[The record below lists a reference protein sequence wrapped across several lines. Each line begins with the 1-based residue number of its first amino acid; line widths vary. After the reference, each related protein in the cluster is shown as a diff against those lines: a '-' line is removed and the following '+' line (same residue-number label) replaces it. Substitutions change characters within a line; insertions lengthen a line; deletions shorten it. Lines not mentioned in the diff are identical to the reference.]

1 LFSEEGFAMIQKFVP
16 ALRGVSHVE
25 EVDVVGM
32 LQEMMDHLV
41 GDFAFEHVKLV
52 GEGHLNRTTE
62 PVGRFL
68 VWLERTPEAQ
78 VALRSAF
85 RRRAAGTAPR

>member
-1 LFSEEGFAMIQKFVP
+1 MIPQIVP
-16 ALRGVSHVE
+16 AMRGVSRVE

-32 LQEMMDHLV
+32 LQEMRDHLV
-41 GDFAFEHVKLV
+41 EDFAFEHVQLA
-52 GEGHLNRTTE
+52 GEGHINRTTE

-78 VALRSAF
+78 VALRLAF
-85 RRRAAGTAPR
+85 RRLAARTMSR

>member
-1 LFSEEGFAMIQKFVP
+1 MIQKIVP

-41 GDFAFEHVKLV
+41 GDFAFEYVQLA
-52 GEGHLNRTTE
+52 GEGHINRTTE
-62 PVGRFL
+62 PVVRFL

-78 VALRSAF
+78 VALRLAF
-85 RRRAAGTAPR
+85 RRRAAGTVPR